1 MHQTQIGEVPSPFEL
16 PPPHLAPELVPGDD
30 SFHLAFNALVEPMWV
45 MDAECRIQQC
55 NRAAQ
60 ELFGDNI
67 LGRHCWD
74 VVHGAAGPALE
85 CPFPSLCQS
94 LCRESG
100 EFSLGNRWFSCTVD
114 PLLGVSGK
122 TAGAV
127 LVLREIS
134 GEVARRR
141 QAAEAI
147 QHERQLFLTLMHLLP
162 DFIFVKDKESRFL
175 LVNEPLA
182 KSYGRPAAQ
191 ILGHTDADFMIPRL
205 AARCQATEA
214 KVMAGKSV
222 LACEDTIRF
231 PDGQIRTM
239 VTHMAPFRD
248 AQGTVS
254 GLVGIGHDITQR
266 KLMEQAARRSEW
278 KLFRANRT
286 LQIIR
291 DCHEAMLRA
300 DTELALLE
308 RICQVIVRSGGG
320 RVAWVALL
328 DQNSRKILRPVAFT
342 GFDLELHTDDNIAWA
357 AKLSGR
363 GPVGT
368 AIRTGKCCICRNTH
382 IDSGFAPW
390 RRFAIGCGFGS
401 AIALPLKLQDQC
413 LGALSICAA
422 EPDAFNPADQ
432 LLFMDLADDLAFGLG
447 NQRLRGERQ
456 RLEGELLKSA
466 EREQERI
473 SRDLHDGVCQLLV
486 GAKLR
491 SGCLQNL
498 TERRLPAARAEA
510 HALEKLLNQAIQQ
523 TRDLAHGL
531 NPVKAAPTGLG
542 AALQK
547 LADTIGGFHGLR
559 CVCRCPRPVRISDH
573 HLACHLYRIAQE
585 AVQNALKHARAKNI
599 VITLVSIGRRLVLT
613 VSDDGTGIR
622 LVAGERGAG
631 LDNMQTRARLI
642 GGRLKIHR
650 RNRGGTAVSCELSRK
665 LEKKT

>member
-1 MHQTQIGEVPSPFEL
+1 MHQTQIGKTTSPLEL
-16 PPPHLAPELVPGDD
+16 PPSQLAPEPVPAADAW
-30 SFHLAFNALVEPMWV
+30 HLAFDALAEPMWV
-45 MDAECRIQQC
+45 MDAECRIQEC

-60 ELFGDNI
+60 ELFGENI
-67 LGRHCWD
+67 IGRHCWE
-74 VVHGAAGPALE
+74 VVHGAAGPVLD
-85 CPFPSLCQS
+85 CPFPTVCQS

-100 EFSLGNRWFSCTVD
+100 ELSLASRWFNCTVD
-114 PLLGVSGK
+114 PLLGARGK
-122 TAGAV
+122 IAGAV

-134 GEVARRR
+134 AEVARR
-141 QAAEAI
+141 QEAAEALR
-147 QHERQLFLTLMHLLP
+147 HERQLLLTLMNLLP
-162 DFIFVKDKESRFL
+162 DLIFVKDKEGRFL
-175 LVNEPLA
+175 LVNEPFA
-182 KSYGRPAAQ
+182 NSYGRPAAQ
-191 ILGHTDADFMIPRL
+191 ILGHTDADFMLPRI

-214 KVMAGKSV
+214 RVLAGKSV
-222 LACEDTIRF
+222 LACEDTMRF
-231 PDGQIRTM
+231 PDGQSRTM
-239 VTHMAPFRD
+239 VTHMAPFHD
-248 AQGTVS
+248 ARGAVA

-266 KLMEQAARRSEW
+266 KLVEQAARRSEW
-278 KLFRANRT
+278 KLYRANRT
-286 LQIIR
+286 LQVIR

-308 RICQVIVRSGGG
+308 RICQVIVRSGG

-328 DQNSRKILRPVAFT
+328 DQNSHKILRPVAFT
-342 GFDLELHTDDNIAWA
+342 GFDLELLTEADISWA

-382 IDSGFAPW
+382 IASEFAPW
-390 RRFAIGCGFGS
+390 RRFASRYGFGS

-447 NQRLRGERQ
+447 TLRLRAERQ
-456 RLEGELLKSA
+456 RLVGELLKSA
-466 EREQERI
+466 ECEQERI

-491 SGCLQNL
+491 SGCLRKI

-510 HALEKLLNQAIQQ
+510 NAIEKLLNQAIQQ

-531 NPVKAAPTGLG
+531 SPVKVTPAGLG

-547 LADTIGGFHGLR
+547 LADTVGGIHGLR

-599 VITLVSIGRRLVLT
+599 IITLVAIGRRLVLT

-622 LVAGERGAG
+622 LVRGKRGAG
-631 LDNMQTRARLI
+631 LDNMHTRARLI
-642 GGRLKIHR
+642 GGRLKIQR
-650 RNRGGTAVSCELSRK
+650 RNRGGTAVSCELFRK